1 MKIKLFHL
9 SGEAMKPR
17 PDVPS
22 ILPFAYSHADAEW
35 IQQQLLILSPVTRQ
49 KAMQRYAAVYQ
60 ETFDAEPVSY
70 RKENRARHEANTRL
84 RLFVR
89 NHGRALQGYTAE
101 PPLAG
106 TQPRS

>member
-1 MKIKLFHL
+1 MKSDFHRTVMPE
-9 SGEAMKPR
+9 SF
-17 PDVPS
+17 S
-22 ILPFAYSHADAEW
+22 QADAEW
-35 IQQQLLILSPVTRQ
+35 IQKQLLSLTPSARQ
-49 KAMQRYAAVYQ
+49 KAIQRYAAVYQ
-60 ETFDAEPVSY
+60 ETFEAEPVSF

-106 TQPRS
+106 AQQRD

>member
-1 MKIKLFHL
+1 VIIFKPASI
-9 SGEAMKPR
+9 AMP
-17 PDVPS
+17 
-22 ILPFAYSHADAEW
+22 IAYCLADEDW
-35 IQQQLLILSPVTRQ
+35 IQQQLLILTPAARQ
-49 KAMQRYAAVYQ
+49 KAIQRYAAVYQ
-60 ETFDAEPVSY
+60 ESFEAEPVSY

>member
-1 MKIKLFHL
+1 MEIPIRTLLEMPEIYGQADKDWIIK
-9 SGEAMKPR
+9 
-17 PDVPS
+17 
-22 ILPFAYSHADAEW
+22 
-35 IQQQLLILSPVTRQ
+35 QLARLTPAVRQ
-49 KAMQRYAAVYQ
+49 KAALRYAAVYQ
-60 ETFDAEPVSY
+60 EAFDAESVSY

-106 TQPRS
+106 TQSRS

>member
-1 MKIKLFHL
+1 MDITRNEHL
-9 SGEAMKPR
+9 VM
-17 PDVPS
+17 PDNHS
-22 ILPFAYSHADAEW
+22 QADSDW
-35 IQQQLLILSPVTRQ
+35 IRQQLLILTPAVRQ
-49 KAMQRYAAVYQ
+49 KAIQRYAAVYQ
-60 ETFDAEPVSY
+60 ETFEAEPVSY

-106 TQPRS
+106 TQARS

>member
-1 MKIKLFHL
+1 MY
-9 SGEAMKPR
+9 
-17 PDVPS
+17 PDYVQVEVPS
-22 ILPFAYSHADAEW
+22 VYSLADAAW
-35 IQQQLLILSPVTRQ
+35 IQQQLLSLPPSLRRKVSL
-49 KAMQRYAAVYQ
+49 KYAEVY
-60 ETFDAEPVSY
+60 EITFDTESVSF

-106 TQPRS
+106 TPPRS